1 MTERIFVALDLE
13 TTGLDARTDAI
24 IEIGA
29 VRVVF
34 DRAAG
39 PFACRVLDRFATLVN
54 PLRPIPL
61 RIQQLTGIRDA
72 DVAAAPPLV
81 KVIPELLA
89 FVSADVAGVVAHNAG
104 FDFGFL
110 QAAGIHFHRPPQD
123 TFELA
128 SILLPGM
135 ASYSLGELCRQLDI
149 ALPEAH
155 RALGDATATAHLFT
169 YLLQRLEHLPPWIAS
184 TLLTCGEGCDWPPLL
199 LLRDVAHTAHGLLMP
214 PPVCQSQPLDLW
226 LGAPSTLVLDQGPA
240 PVPIAPGAV
249 ETVFAP
255 GGPLSRHFGAGFEA
269 RRGQLD
275 MALRVANALNTGDHL
290 LIEAGTGTGKSLAYL
305 VPSALWGG
313 LNQRRVTIATNTLTL
328 QDQLLAK
335 DIPQTQAMMADL
347 AAPPVRAAVL
357 KGRSNYLCTRRLF
370 AWYQNRRL
378 PAQELRVLAK
388 VLVWLLETTTGDVG
402 ELFLPTPAERL
413 IWTRLCSDP
422 ATCSPERCSGH
433 AAGSSAPPF
442 VDFFLRARLA
452 AESAHLLIVNHALLL
467 ADIAAGGRV
476 LPPYSH
482 LIVDEAHRL
491 EEAATDQ
498 LSHRIDWPVIDA
510 LLGRLQAGGDLYQ
523 GVAHGAQVQGDVQC
537 LQHLYTIAH
546 HAQTSAQALRAFAQ
560 AVISFAR
567 NHEVLRHDCQYAQR
581 LGLDGQVRTQP
592 IWSELEIEWD
602 HCSETLR
609 SAVRHLNA
617 LLRHLEMR
625 HWYEEEPFAALLQDV
640 QELHNGI
647 ATTVEWLDRIMF
659 QPPIPGE
666 SDVVTWLEVND
677 AVSDATLVAAPL
689 FVNETLERA
698 LVHEKRS
705 VIFTGATLRTGSGF
719 SFIRDRLGL
728 WDVTASTVESPF
740 DYRSSTLLYL
750 PSDLPEPNHAHFQQA
765 VEQAII
771 HAAVAS
777 AGATLALFT
786 SYAQLRA
793 TAEAIRAPLD
803 KLGVTV
809 LQHGTSS
816 RQRLLREYRQAE
828 KAVLLGTRSFWEG
841 IDMPGDELRCLLIVR
856 LPFAVPSDPLVA
868 ARSAELDNAFRDYT
882 LPDAI
887 LRFRQGFGRL
897 IRRATDRGVVV
908 VLDSRVWRK
917 EYGQAFL
924 ESLPECTTRH
934 APLANL
940 EAEIARWLHRE
951 PEPNRDHP

>member
-1 MTERIFVALDLE
+1 MAERTYVALDLE
-13 TTGLDARTDAI
+13 TTGLDARTDTI

-29 VRVVF
+29 VRVAF

-39 PFACRVLDRFATLVN
+39 PCACRVLDRFVTFVN

-72 DVAAAPPLV
+72 DVADAPPLG
-81 KVIPELLA
+81 KIIPELLA
-89 FVSADVAGVVAHNAG
+89 FVSADVSAVVAHNAG

-110 QAAGIHFHRPPQD
+110 QAAGVNFHRPIQD

-128 SILLPGM
+128 SILGPGM
-135 ASYSLGELCRQLDI
+135 ASYSLGELCRQMEIPLV
-149 ALPEAH
+149 EAH

-169 YLLQRLEHLPPWIAS
+169 CLLKSMGQLPSSVAS
-184 TLLTCGEGCDWPPLL
+184 TLLACGTEDEWPPLI
-199 LLRDVAHTAHGLLMP
+199 LLREYASWSDAALSP
-214 PPVCQSQPLDLW
+214 PPHRASALDGW
-226 LGAPSTLVLDQGPA
+226 LAAPSSLVLDQGPA
-240 PVPIAPGAV
+240 PQPLALGDV
-249 ETVFAP
+249 EAAFAP
-255 GGPLSRHFGAGFEA
+255 DGSLSRCMGTGYEM

-275 MALRVANALNTGDHL
+275 MALRVAEALNAGDHL

-305 VPSALWGG
+305 LPSALWSGI
-313 LNQRRVTIATNTLTL
+313 NQRRVTIATNTLNL

-335 DIPQTQAMMADL
+335 DIPQTQTVLADL
-347 AAPPVRAAVL
+347 GATPIQAAVL

-370 AWYQNRRL
+370 SWYQNRRL
-378 PAQELRVLAK
+378 SAQELRVLAK
-388 VLVWLLETTTGDVG
+388 VLIWLLETTTGDVS

-413 IWTRLCSDP
+413 IWTRICSDP
-422 ATCSPERCSGH
+422 ASCSPERCSGH
-433 AAGSSAPPF
+433 AAGSDATPF

-452 AESAHLLIVNHALLL
+452 AESAHLLVVNHALLL
-467 ADIAAGGRV
+467 ADITAGGRV

-498 LSHRIDWPVIDA
+498 LSHRIDWSALDA
-510 LLGRLQAGGDLYQ
+510 QLGRLQSGGELYQ
-523 GVAHGAQVQGDVQC
+523 SISNAAQIQGDIDSR
-537 LQHLYTIAH
+537 QHLHTIAY
-546 HAQTSAQALRAFAQ
+546 HAQLSTRSLRSFAKAVVGFAQTQDALRQ
-560 AVISFAR
+560 
-567 NHEVLRHDCQYAQR
+567 DCQYAQR
-581 LGLDGQVRTQP
+581 LGLDNQVRTQP
-592 IWSELEIEWD
+592 AWSELEIEWD
-602 HCSETLR
+602 QASDLLR
-609 SAVRHLNA
+609 SVVRHLAA
-617 LLRHLEMR
+617 LTRHLETR
-625 HWYEEEPFAALLQDV
+625 HWYEEEPFAALLQEL
-640 QELHNGI
+640 QELN
-647 ATTVEWLDRIMF
+647 AYLTDALEWLDRIMF
-659 QPPIPGE
+659 QPPIAGE

-677 AVSDATLVAAPL
+677 SASDATLVAAPL

-698 LVHEKRS
+698 LVHQKRS

-728 WDVTASTVESPF
+728 WDVTALTVDSPF
-740 DYRSSTLLYL
+740 DYQTSTLLYL
-750 PSDLPEPNHAHFQQA
+750 PSDLPEPNHGYFQQA

-777 AGATLALFT
+777 SGATLALFT
-786 SYAQLRA
+786 SYAQLRV

-803 KLGVTV
+803 KLGITV
-809 LQHGTSS
+809 LQHGSSS

-841 IDMPGDELRCLLIVR
+841 VDMPGDELRCLLIVR
-856 LPFAVPSDPLVA
+856 LPFAVPTDPLVA
-868 ARSAELDNAFRDYT
+868 ARSAELDNPFRDYT

-897 IRRATDRGVVV
+897 IRRATDRGIVV

-924 ESLPECTTRH
+924 ESLPTCTTRH

-940 EAEIARWLHRE
+940 EAEIDHWLRRE
-951 PEPNRDHP
+951 PDPNRARR